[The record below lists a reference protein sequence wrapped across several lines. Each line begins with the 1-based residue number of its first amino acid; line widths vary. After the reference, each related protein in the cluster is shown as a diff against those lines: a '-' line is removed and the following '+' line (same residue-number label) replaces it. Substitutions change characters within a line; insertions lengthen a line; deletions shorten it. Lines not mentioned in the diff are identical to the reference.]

1 MDHPDETAGAS
12 PAPPT
17 APLDGLL
24 VVDLSRYLPGPLVS
38 RLLGDLGARVIKVE
52 EPKLGDPVRHVPPV
66 KDGHSSLATLLLSGH
81 ESLALDLRQGVA
93 RRCLETLL
101 ESADVLLESF
111 RPGKLA
117 ELGLPPEELRRRF
130 PRLVICSVSGWGQTG
145 PDVHR
150 AGHDLTYQ
158 AIAGGLAGGRAM
170 PAVQVADVVGAWS
183 AATSVLAALHRRD
196 CRGSEGS
203 RQRRANETPGCW
215 IDQALLDAAGHAAI
229 TAWAAEAD
237 GEKADGQALMLTGAI
252 PCYDLYPTKDGG
264 RLALA
269 TLEPKFWRRFCRAV
283 GRPDLIPRQYDS
295 GEEVR
300 REVTGITASR
310 TRDEWLAF
318 LADHDVPADPV
329 LTPAEA
335 REHPQVRAREL
346 VTDGADGL
354 PRLGFPA
361 LLDGAR
367 PRGAETMPELGG
379 DTDAV
384 VDEFGL
390 AAGLSKRKRHAG
402 GVGRR
407 ASVKRWAL
415 GVAGKV
421 LSRKK

>member
-1 MDHPDETAGAS
+1 MGETSSTVGSAS
-12 PAPPT
+12 RGGKL
-17 APLDGLL
+17 LDDLL
-24 VVDLSRYLPGPLVS
+24 VVDLSRYLPGPLVA

-52 EPKLGDPVRHVPPV
+52 EPKLGDPVRHAPPITGG
-66 KDGHSSLATLLLSGH
+66 KSSLATLLLSGH
-81 ESLALDLRQGVA
+81 ESLALDLRQEVA
-93 RRCLETLL
+93 RQSLETLL
-101 ESADVLLESF
+101 DRADVLVESF

-117 ELGLPPEELRRRF
+117 ELGLAPEELRRRF

-158 AIAGGLAGGRAM
+158 AIAGGLAGGRGM

-183 AATSVLAALHRRD
+183 AVTSVLAALHQ
-196 CRGSEGS
+196 RGSSGE
-203 RQRRANETPGCW
+203 GCW

-229 TAWAAEAD
+229 TGWAAEAD
-237 GEKADGQALMLTGAI
+237 GPKADGDALMLTGGI

-269 TLEPKFWRRFCRAV
+269 TLEPRFWQRFCRAV
-283 GRPDLIPRQYDS
+283 ERPDLIRRQYDS
-295 GEEVR
+295 SDEVR
-300 REVTGITASR
+300 SQVGAITAARS
-310 TRDEWLAF
+310 RDEWLAF
-318 LADHDVPADPV
+318 LADHDIPADPV

-346 VTDGADGL
+346 LTDGADGL

-361 LLDGAR
+361 LIDGAR
-367 PRGAETMPELGG
+367 PRGGDAMPELGEHTG
-379 DTDAV
+379 AV
-384 VDEFGL
+384 VEEFGL
-390 AAGLSKRKRHAG
+390 AAGLSPRKRRAG

-415 GVAGKV
+415 GVAGKF
-421 LSRKK
+421 LSRKR

>member
-1 MDHPDETAGAS
+1 MPEERPGETAGAGAA
-12 PAPPT
+12 PAT
-17 APLDGLL
+17 APLEDLL
-24 VVDLSRYLPGPLVS
+24 VVDLSRYLPGPLVA

-52 EPKLGDPVRHVPPV
+52 EPKLGDPVRHAPPL
-66 KDGHSSLATLLLSGH
+66 KEGTSSLAALLLSGH
-81 ESLALDLRQGVA
+81 ESLALDLRQDVA

-101 ESADVLLESF
+101 DRADVLLESF

-117 ELGLPPEELRRRF
+117 ELGLAPEELRRRF

-145 PDVHR
+145 PDVGR

-158 AIAGGLAGGRAM
+158 AIAGGLASGSGM
-170 PAVQVADVVGAWS
+170 PALQIADVVGAWS
-183 AATSVLAALHRRD
+183 AATSVLAAIHRRGAD
-196 CRGSEGS
+196 GS
-203 RQRRANETPGCW
+203 RRRRANETQGCW

-237 GEKADGQALMLTGAI
+237 GPKADGQPLMLSGAI

-269 TLEPKFWRRFCRAV
+269 TLEPKFWQRFCRAV
-283 GRPDLIPRQYDS
+283 ERGDLIPRQYDS
-295 GEEVR
+295 SAEVR
-300 REVTGITASR
+300 REVEGVAASR
-310 TRDEWLAF
+310 TREEWLAF
-318 LADHDVPADPV
+318 LADHDIPADPV

-335 REHPQVRAREL
+335 REHPQVQAREL

-367 PRGAETMPELGG
+367 PRGGEEMPELGG
-379 DTDAV
+379 DTDGIV
-384 VDEFGL
+384 EEFGL
-390 AAGLSKRKRHAG
+390 AAGLSARKRRAG

-421 LSRKK
+421 LSKKK